1 MLDETPMLR
10 SADRAAI
17 ATQSAAAEWWRGAVI
32 YQVYPRSFADSNG
45 DGTGDLPGL
54 IGKLDYIAGLGVDA
68 IWVSPFY
75 RSPMADFGYDIS
87 DYRAVDPTF
96 GTLADF
102 DRLLVESHRRG
113 LRVIVDQV
121 LSHSSDRH
129 PWFEESR
136 RSRDNPRADWYV
148 WADPQAD
155 GTPPN
160 NWLSIFGGS
169 AWQWEPRRGQY
180 YLHNFLVSQPDL
192 NYHNPAVAAQMLE
205 EAEFWLRRG
214 VDGFRLDAINFCF
227 HDARLR
233 SNPAKP
239 PEARKGRGFTIDNP
253 YAAQYH
259 LHDNTQ
265 PETLGFVERLRA
277 LVDRYPGVMTLG
289 EISCE
294 DPFAAVHEYTLGGR
308 RLHSAY
314 CFELLVER
322 FSTAHVREVLATLAE
337 RAPGYWPCWA
347 VGNHDVARVVSRWAR
362 DGVDATGRARLFNA
376 FLLSLRGTACTYQGE
391 ELGLT
396 EAELPREALR
406 DPYGVAF
413 WPTFKGRDGCRTP
426 MPWSAADAQG
436 GFTTG
441 APWLPMPEEH
451 RSRAVNIQ
459 AADPGSV
466 LNGYRAM
473 IRFRKSQ
480 PALRFGSMSLL
491 DSPPDTIALLR
502 EHAGQTLL
510 AAFNFGSAPARLAL
524 PLGSR
529 AEPLPG
535 HGFEPIE
542 PGNGELRLPVAGAFF
557 GLLRLAKN

>member
-1 MLDETPMLR
+1 ML
-10 SADRAAI
+10 AAR
-17 ATQSAAAEWWRGAVI
+17 TVTAEWWRGAVI

-54 IGKLDYIAGLGVDA
+54 IGKLDYIASLGVDA

-87 DYRAVDPTF
+87 DYRDVDPVF
-96 GTLADF
+96 GSLEDF
-102 DRLLVESHRRG
+102 DRLLAESHRRG

-136 RSRDNPRADWYV
+136 RSRDNAKADWYV
-148 WADPQAD
+148 WADPQPD

-192 NYHNPAVAAQMLE
+192 NYHNPQVAEQMLA
-205 EAEFWLRRG
+205 EAEFWLKRG

-227 HDARLR
+227 HDAKLR

-239 PEARKGRGFTIDNP
+239 EAERKGRGFTVDNP

-259 LHDNTQ
+259 VYDNTQ
-265 PETLGFVERLRA
+265 PETLTFIERLRA
-277 LVDRYPGVMTLG
+277 LMNRYPGTMTLG

-294 DPFAAVHEYTLGGR
+294 DPFAAVRDYTEGDR

-314 CFELLVER
+314 CFELLVDR
-322 FSTAHVREVLATLAE
+322 FSTGHVRDVFENLSKT
-337 RAPGYWPCWA
+337 APNYWPCWA
-347 VGNHDVARVVSRWAR
+347 IGNHDVARVVSRWPQSGIDNVR
-362 DGVDATGRARLFNA
+362 RAKLMNA

-396 EAELPREALR
+396 EVEVPREAIK
-406 DPYGVAF
+406 DPYGIAF

-426 MPWSAADAQG
+426 MPWNAANQA
-436 GFTTG
+436 GFSDG
-441 APWLPMPEEH
+441 QPWLPIPDTH
-451 RSRAVNIQ
+451 RGASVSLQ
-459 AADPGSV
+459 EADRGSV
-466 LNGYRAM
+466 LNAYRAM
-473 IRFRKSQ
+473 IRFRQSHA
-480 PALRFGSMSLL
+480 ALRWGSMQLL
-491 DSPPDTIALLR
+491 PATDELLVFAR
-502 EHAGQTLL
+502 EYEGQTVI
-510 AAFNFGSAPARLAL
+510 AAFNFGASSTRMSLPVGTKIEAL
-524 PLGSR
+524 T
-529 AEPLPG
+529 G
-535 HGFEPIE
+535 HGFEPCDIG
-542 PGNGELRLPVAGAFF
+542 PGVVELPPAGVFF
-557 GLLRLAKN
+557 GLLRSNKN

>member
-1 MLDETPMLR
+1 ML
-10 SADRAAI
+10 AAR
-17 ATQSAAAEWWRGAVI
+17 TVTAEWWRGAVI

-54 IGKLDYIAGLGVDA
+54 IGKLDYIASLGVDA

-87 DYRAVDPTF
+87 DYRDVDPVF
-96 GTLADF
+96 GSLEDF
-102 DRLLVESHRRG
+102 DRLLAESHRRG

-136 RSRDNPRADWYV
+136 RSRDNAKADWYV
-148 WADPQAD
+148 WADPQPD

-192 NYHNPAVAAQMLE
+192 NYHNPQVAEQMLV
-205 EAEFWLRRG
+205 EAEFWLKRG

-227 HDARLR
+227 HDAKLR

-239 PEARKGRGFTIDNP
+239 EAERKGRGFTVDNP

-259 LHDNTQ
+259 VYDNTQ
-265 PETLGFVERLRA
+265 PETLTFIERLRA
-277 LVDRYPGVMTLG
+277 LMNRYPGTMTLG

-294 DPFAAVHEYTLGGR
+294 DPFAAVRDYTEGDR

-314 CFELLVER
+314 CFELLVDR
-322 FSTAHVREVLATLAE
+322 FSTGHVRDVFENLSKT
-337 RAPGYWPCWA
+337 APNYWPCWA
-347 VGNHDVARVVSRWAR
+347 IGNHDVARVVSRWPQSGIDNVR
-362 DGVDATGRARLFNA
+362 RAKLMNA

-396 EAELPREALR
+396 EVEVPREAIK
-406 DPYGVAF
+406 DPYGIAF

-426 MPWSAADAQG
+426 MPWNATNQA
-436 GFTTG
+436 GFSDG
-441 APWLPMPEEH
+441 QPWLPIPDTH
-451 RSRAVNIQ
+451 RGASVSLQ
-459 AADPGSV
+459 EADRGSV
-466 LNGYRAM
+466 LNAYRAM
-473 IRFRKSQ
+473 IRFRQSHA
-480 PALRFGSMSLL
+480 ALRWGSMQLL
-491 DSPPDTIALLR
+491 PATDELLVFAR
-502 EHAGQTLL
+502 EYEGQTVI
-510 AAFNFGSAPARLAL
+510 AAFNFGASSTRMSLPVGTKIEAL
-524 PLGSR
+524 T
-529 AEPLPG
+529 G
-535 HGFEPIE
+535 HGFEPCDIG
-542 PGNGELRLPVAGAFF
+542 PGVVELPPAGVFF
-557 GLLRLAKN
+557 GLLRSNKN